1 MKRMITLL
9 LCGLMLLSM
18 AACGRTRPEETPSY
32 DLYFMEADLKEAN
45 GRGAL
50 RAETAYL
57 PELEGADPE
66 ETAKGLMEALLQGPL
81 DGTLT
86 SPIPVGTNLLSLK
99 LEGGRAVV
107 DLTASYGSLSGV
119 GLTLADYAVALTLT
133 QVPEIGSVKIT
144 VRGQELAYRDRQIF
158 LSRDVLLVPEED
170 VVSTV
175 TAVLYFLNGEGALTP
190 EERTLD
196 LYEGDTQV
204 YAVARALENGPESKE
219 LSAVMPE
226 GFRVKSVWLE
236 EDVCYVNLSS
246 AMLEGLPQ
254 KTELQTAVY
263 SLAKSLCSLDT
274 VSEVRFLVDGE
285 FAKQYGTVDISEPYI
300 FVDQ

>member
-1 MKRMITLL
+1 MKRWM
-9 LCGLMLLSM
+9 CFLLS
-18 AACGRTRPEETPSY
+18 AALLFTVGCAQESEEKAEGY
-32 DLYFMEADLKEAN
+32 DLYFLEAEPEM
-45 GRGAL
+45 GGGAL
-50 RAETAYL
+50 QTEKAYL
-57 PELEGADPE
+57 PELEDASPE

-170 VVSTV
+170 VISTV
-175 TAVLYFLNGEGALTP
+175 QAVLYFLDESGMLAP

-246 AMLEGLPQ
+246 AILEGLPQ
-254 KTELQTAVY
+254 ETELQTAVY